1 MYYFN
6 HTLGTTVPAENIVMD
21 CKIQGEQFKMT
32 MDTVS
37 ECLHSSCNAAEYG
50 ETMAN
55 LNSDPEM
62 NDLLAS
68 LGADCTFNSA
78 YHLRLGAGMFAF
90 VVTAALFL

>member
-1 MYYFN
+1 
-6 HTLGTTVPAENIVMD
+6 MD

-32 MDTVS
+32 MDTVT
-37 ECLHSSCNAAEYG
+37 ECLHSSCTEYG

-68 LGADCTFNSA
+68 LGADCTINSA

>member
-1 MYYFN
+1 M
-6 HTLGTTVPAENIVMD
+6 P
-21 CKIQGEQFKMT
+21 
-32 MDTVS
+32 
-37 ECLHSSCNAAEYG
+37 AAEYG

-62 NDLLAS
+62 NDFLAS
-68 LGADCTFNSA
+68 LGADCTINSA

>member
-1 MYYFN
+1 
-6 HTLGTTVPAENIVMD
+6 MD
-21 CKIQGEQFKMT
+21 CKKEGEQFKMT
-32 MDTVS
+32 FDMVT
-37 ECLHSSCNAAEYG
+37 ECLHSSCNAAGYG

-78 YHLRLGAGMFAF
+78 YHLKLGAGMFAF